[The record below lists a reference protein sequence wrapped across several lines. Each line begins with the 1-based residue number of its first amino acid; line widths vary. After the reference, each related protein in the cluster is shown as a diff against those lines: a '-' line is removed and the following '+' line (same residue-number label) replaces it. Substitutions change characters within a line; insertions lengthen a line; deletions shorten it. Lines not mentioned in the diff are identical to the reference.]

1 MRRTVLLVCVAVGA
15 CILQSLP
22 AAGSRRLQEGPG
34 SQAPLFP
41 AFTLPGLL
49 KPQAPAPAPE
59 PLVQAQSGIGKFV
72 FNTQLPQS
80 ATNLGLG
87 AVAFPGET
95 KKDLLTTVASN
106 ITLFLEQQFE
116 AGKCKDK
123 KAYCQGVSDAF
134 WQMLVDDLTSSS
146 QGFASASM
154 TDDMITKLHNF
165 FYVFQPKGLIA
176 PPPDVVAK
184 VLDNTPSPPTDPT
197 NAIVDKIA
205 SATSDLQGLLQ
216 KLTGFAPPPGGFG
229 KVLEKYFGSTATVDG
244 AAAAAAG
251 AAGGR

>member
-1 MRRTVLLVCVAVGA
+1 MSRTVFLLCIAVGA
-15 CILQSLP
+15 CILQSPP
-22 AAGSRRLQEGPG
+22 ASGSR
-34 SQAPLFP
+34 
-41 AFTLPGLL
+41 TL
-49 KPQAPAPAPE
+49 
-59 PLVQAQSGIGKFV
+59 QAQSGIGKFV
-72 FNTQLPQS
+72 FNTQLPES

-87 AVAFPGET
+87 AIAFPGEA
-95 KKDLLTTVASN
+95 KNDLWTTVANN

-116 AGKCKDK
+116 AGKCKGKQD
-123 KAYCQGVSDAF
+123 YCQGVSDAF

-146 QGFASASM
+146 QGDASASM
-154 TDDMITKLHNF
+154 TDDMITKLNNF
-165 FYVFQPKGLIA
+165 FYVFQPKARGYLCLSCITTTRSSQSGMTA

-184 VLDNTPSPPTDPT
+184 VVENTPSPPTDPT
-197 NAIVDKIA
+197 NEIVVRIA
-205 SATSDLQGLLQ
+205 TAASDLQGLVQ